1 MQFQRQRQLLAA
13 LNLGLASAAV
23 DPRVEIEGMI
33 GIRKQF
39 GYEKINALVG
49 P

>member
-23 DPRVEIEGMI
+23 DPQVEIEGMI
-33 GIRKQF
+33 GSRKPF
-39 GYEKINALVG
+39 GYEKIDALVG